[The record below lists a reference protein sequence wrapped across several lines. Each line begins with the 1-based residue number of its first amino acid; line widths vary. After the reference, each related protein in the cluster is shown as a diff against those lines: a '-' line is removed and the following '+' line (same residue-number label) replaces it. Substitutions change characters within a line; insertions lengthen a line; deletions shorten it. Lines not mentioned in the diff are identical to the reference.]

1 MSFLWNQTV
10 SFFVLRDQILYQN
23 LSQKRLESRFLRIAR
38 FCFAKSQHCAERP
51 NSANAFLR
59 IGVQGETMSFRSAAF
74 GYLAYY
80 GSLIFALQR
89 AFDYAPLS
97 TAISLSMDRSI
108 DFGTRCK
115 YQTSLYNS
123 KFSFNL
129 EVE

>member
-1 MSFLWNQTV
+1 
-10 SFFVLRDQILYQN
+10 
-23 LSQKRLESRFLRIAR
+23 
-38 FCFAKSQHCAERP
+38 
-51 NSANAFLR
+51 
-59 IGVQGETMSFRSAAF
+59 MSFRSAAF
-74 GYLAYY
+74 GYLALY

-97 TAISLSMDRSI
+97 TAISLTMDCSI
-108 DFGTRCK
+108 EFGTRCK